1 MAQLISETRPKARK
15 QYQCDACSI
24 FNDYWDA
31 DYLGLTA
38 DEREDYLKA
47 EASDFMILPGET
59 YIKQVIKDDE
69 VFTFRAIPAIF
80 DICVKYDLF
89 DE

>member
-1 MAQLISETRPKARK
+1 MAQIIRETRPKARK

-24 FNDYWDA
+24 FNERGELKD
-31 DYLGLTA
+31 LTI
-38 DEREDYLKA
+38 DEKDDYLKA
-47 EASDFMILPGET
+47 QSNGFMILPGET
-59 YIKQVIKDDE
+59 YIKQFIKDDE

-80 DICVKYDLF
+80 DICVEHGLF

>member
-15 QYQCDACSI
+15 QYQCDACSV
-24 FNDYWDA
+24 FNERGELKD
-31 DYLGLTA
+31 LTI
-38 DEREDYLKA
+38 DEKDDYLKA
-47 EASDFMILPGET
+47 QANDYMILPGET
-59 YIKQVIKDDE
+59 YIKQIVKDD
-69 VFTFRAIPAIF
+69 VIGTFRAIPAIF